1 MPRGQPATKRQQG
14 AANQRDTRHENGLVG
29 PGKRV
34 QKQKS
39 NGHLNGHAKQQ
50 ENHPSTPPLPA
61 TPPHTNGHA
70 RQPHPADSA
79 ADHKVPSEAL
89 RRASLSG
96 YSESSSSEYSHN
108 MPATSVSQE
117 NHRRIDVNTAKN
129 PAVHRDSGP
138 LSYALTVLK
147 SCPLY
152 DTIAILIVL
161 LQLPPTF
168 LSLVHLLFATLTFV
182 PPSTSTTS
190 GLSFTDIFEGTLG
203 TPSVATIVVVDLFV
217 LLIWLFLWG
226 SLQDIALDLAQT
238 VIALTLGGGT
248 SGKEA
253 GMNNV
258 LVCFGIIGV
267 SHLVR
272 GGNIKQSGLRALLS
286 SSGGIMG
293 SPDPDDPLERAAQ
306 TRNKKGAH
314 GWIRSILAIHILA
327 QGLVRY
333 VRDWYLRREKQ
344 VNSVSVGDPEAG
356 KALADANND
365 SSTPNTQTPDNDSST
380 SLPVSSTIINSK
392 RKRKQS
398 AQVRIRQPLWAALAS
413 TKIVMVKEYETSHTA
428 AESAGT
434 NATDINNLGNAPFN
448 TEADRIWIT
457 YVGSDEVFFST
468 SYFPTHT
475 PTENCEEKKLDS
487 SGVDKSKPFFVR
499 VNQTVWHIT
508 RINSTTDPDQPE
520 GQGTR
525 WSGEIS
531 GLAAASS
538 YECDFVSTV
547 NGAVIFSTS
556 VRTLQIPTADTAGLS
571 PNPQVT
577 GRPGSPTTTLRTSI
591 ASSEIKLTEERNRQK
606 RERKDQRAKLS
617 SARKELDR
625 LVVNLATS
633 GGNDDRLKQKIQQ
646 SNLHMKQAEDA
657 LISLEEEIQSL
668 ETIPSDDTALYASAK
683 SAFQSQ
689 REAHK
694 KFRAEIQEAKQ
705 CVDRDVLA
713 LKNELSTIQ
722 QKRERY
728 QARIA
733 KLNAEHDRI
742 LEANAKGLDE
752 VQRKDKA
759 RSENETNRSS
769 MEMMYLERLNDL
781 NIQIGATNEALH
793 SLLVAIETL
802 QQAEMYAT
810 GSPNGSVPNL
820 NAAANPFTA
829 DPKAIPENTA
839 AYNWNPAGPSTAGL
853 YATGAYGGSMAAAQG
868 LRTRG
873 RSSSMLSN
881 VSGFTQSSGEGGPG
895 PPAPHPQIG
904 TANWGDE
911 VEKGSLGSGSRS
923 GSGSGSVGDPKSPV
937 GNGKAALAKW

>member
-34 QKQKS
+34 QKS
-39 NGHLNGHAKQQ
+39 NGHLNGYAKQQ
-50 ENHPSTPPLPA
+50 DNSHPSTPPLPS

-70 RQPHPADSA
+70 RQSNAADSA
-79 ADHKVPSEAL
+79 ADNKAPTDTL
-89 RRASLSG
+89 RRGSFSG
-96 YSESSSSEYSHN
+96 YSESSSSDYSHN
-108 MPATSVSQE
+108 MSTLSVSQE
-117 NHRRIDVNTAKN
+117 NHRRIDVNAAKN
-129 PAVHRDSGP
+129 PAILSSLRYYCYSHRP
-138 LSYALTVLK
+138 PPT
-147 SCPLY
+147 
-152 DTIAILIVL
+152 
-161 LQLPPTF
+161 PPTF

-182 PPSTSTTS
+182 PPSSSTTS
-190 GLSFTDIFEGTLG
+190 GLSFVDIFEGTLG
-203 TPSVATIVVVDLFV
+203 TPSMATIVVVDLFV
-217 LLIWLFLWG
+217 LLVWLFLWG

-248 SGKEA
+248 SGKET
-253 GMNNV
+253 GLNNV
-258 LVCFGIIGV
+258 LVCFGIVGV
-267 SHLVR
+267 SHLAR
-272 GGNIKQSGLRALLS
+272 SGNIKQSGIRALLS

-333 VRDWYLRREKQ
+333 VRDWYVRREKQ
-344 VNSVSVGDPEAG
+344 VNSVSIGDPEAG

-365 SSTPNTQTPDNDSST
+365 SSTPNTQTQDTDSSA
-380 SLPVSSTIINSK
+380 SLPVSSTLINSK
-392 RKRKQS
+392 KKRKQS

-457 YVGSDEVFFST
+457 YVGSDEVSFST
-468 SYFPTHT
+468 SYFPTHK
-475 PTENCEEKKLDS
+475 PLENCEEKKLDA

-499 VNQTVWHIT
+499 VNQTIWHLT
-508 RINSTTDPDQPE
+508 RIRTTTDPDEPE

-525 WSGEIS
+525 WNGEIS

-538 YECDFVSTV
+538 YECDFVSTA
-547 NGAVIFSTS
+547 NGAIIFSTS
-556 VRTLQIPTADTAGLS
+556 IRTLQVPTADTAGLS
-571 PNPQVT
+571 PNPQVSS
-577 GRPGSPTTTLRTSI
+577 RPGSPITTLKISI
-591 ASSEIKLTEERNRQK
+591 ASSEIKLAEERNRQK
-606 RERKDQRAKLS
+606 RERKDQRTKLS
-617 SARKELDR
+617 SVRKELDR
-625 LVVNLATS
+625 LLANLATG

-668 ETIPSDDTALYASAK
+668 ETIPTDDTAQYASAK

-694 KFRAEIQEAKQ
+694 KYRAEIQEAKQ
-705 CVDRDVLA
+705 CADRDVLA
-713 LKNELSTIQ
+713 LKNELSNIQ

-728 QARIA
+728 QSRIT

-759 RSENETNRSS
+759 RFDNETNRSN
-769 MEMMYLERLNDL
+769 MEMMYMERLAEL
-781 NIQIGATNEALH
+781 EHQITIVSDALH
-793 SLLVAIETL
+793 GLVLGIDILTSN
-802 QQAEMYAT
+802 EMYASA
-810 GSPNGSVPNL
+810 SPNASVQNL
-820 NAAANPFTA
+820 NAAASPFTA
-829 DPKAIPENTA
+829 DPNAIPENTA
-839 AYNWNPAGPSTAGL
+839 YGWNAAGPSHPGVYAG
-853 YATGAYGGSMAAAQG
+853 GAFGTSTPAQG
-868 LRTRG
+868 IRTRG

-881 VSGFTQSSGEGGPG
+881 VSGFTQSSGEGPAPG
-895 PPAPHPQIG
+895 PFAPPQQMG
-904 TANWGDE
+904 TAIWGDE
-911 VEKGSLGSGSRS
+911 NEKGSFGSGSASRS
-923 GSGSGSVGDPKSPV
+923 GSGSGSAGDPKSPI
-937 GNGKAALAKW
+937 GNGKAALSKW